1 MNIDTKTAALFIVPM
16 LGIAAAWGQSINR
29 IDSLEKN
36 QEQLV
41 TTSELEIVKTK
52 IFYIEKTVNENKAM
66 LTKIWSKLDK

>member
-1 MNIDTKTAALFIVPM
+1 MNLDIKTAMLFIVPM
-16 LGIAAAWGQSINR
+16 LGIAVAWGESINR
-29 IDSLEKN
+29 IESLEKN

-66 LTKIWSKLDK
+66 LTKIWSKLDE